1 MGAMRISTALVVP
14 LLGAVL
20 AFAPP
25 ASAQG
30 SQSFDICVGL
40 PTPPDQRVTACTA
53 VIDGKTETGDKLAA
67 AYCNRGHG
75 YTEKRDLDR
84 AIADL
89 DEALRLKPAYACAL
103 TNRGRAYAFKRDLD

>member
-25 ASAQG
+25 AFAQG
-30 SQSFDICVGL
+30 GQPFDVCVGL
-40 PTPPDQRVTACTA
+40 QTPSDQRVTACSS
-53 VIDGKTETGDKLAA
+53 VIDGKTEAGDKLAA

-75 YTEKRDLDR
+75 YTAKRDLDR
-84 AIADL
+84 ALADL

-103 TNRGRAYAFKRDLD
+103 TN